1 MSKITR
7 ILLIGFAATMFVFCL
22 CYIYLVQSRV
32 VGVEFNPQTWQFR
45 HFEFYAD
52 PFTNKQLI
60 GIDRSGKVKWVI
72 DPGITAKL
80 GSNLAMPERWDLVE
94 MDDYESGINEGPA
107 AILADALTARKSGWS
122 STSVEFWG
130 NWTSSN
136 PTEAAVFWKAV
147 QSLTIH
153 GAYNDIPDLLDIAV
167 SSTSEIPRLSDKLVG
182 EALLRRAKQLQT
194 EGEAAAA
201 KAAAADGLKYLPGSS
216 ELQRIIGGK

>member
-1 MSKITR
+1 M
-7 ILLIGFAATMFVFCL
+7 
-22 CYIYLVQSRV
+22 
-32 VGVEFNPQTWQFR
+32 
-45 HFEFYAD
+45 
-52 PFTNKQLI
+52 
-60 GIDRSGKVKWVI
+60 
-72 DPGITAKL
+72 
-80 GSNLAMPERWDLVE
+80 
-94 MDDYESGINEGPA
+94 
-107 AILADALTARKSGWS
+107 
-122 STSVEFWG
+122 
-130 NWTSSN
+130 
-136 PTEAAVFWKAV
+136 